1 MPLNPSESEL
11 FAVDDLPLIMIAVD
25 DLPLIM
31 IAVDDLPHQ
40 AALAEMANGDVN
52 MQSTILQLGGLPYLL
67 SLLRSGSP
75 LAQEYAECI
84 RIAC

>member
-11 FAVDDLPLIMIAVD
+11 FAMD

>member
-11 FAVDDLPLIMIAVD
+11 FAVD

>member
-11 FAVDDLPLIMIAVD
+11 FAMD

-67 SLLRSGSP
+67 SLMRSGSP
-75 LAQEYAECI
+75 LAQEYAECM